1 MAIERGISVITL
13 SAAPKFDRQATVLL
27 ISQEQVKDRRFNFK
41 NDRLIQQIAA
51 VHNLGQF
58 NADNGDIFPLLEKGR
73 LILLVNVGKAKDLSS
88 TSLRITVRKALL
100 SSFLNKMRDIEIVP
114 FEDKENNVRAVIEAV
129 AIGTYKWK
137 KYLTVNERED
147 FSEKKI
153 TIVTKDRVLFEKTI
167 QICGGV
173 TLTRDMVNDNADTVT
188 SDVIE
193 KTIRGLIKSRKNVSL
208 EVLNR
213 KELKAKGLN
222 LHLAVNKASPKEP
235 KLIIVKYTG
244 AGKNQKYTA
253 IVGKGVT
260 FDTGGLNLKPSGHM
274 ETMRIDMSG
283 AAAVVGT
290 LRNVLTLG
298 LKRNIL
304 FVVGLAENA
313 IGPQAYK
320 PGDVFKSYDGK
331 TVEIGNTD
339 AEGRLVLADA
349 LSYLVKNY
357 KPAKIIDLATL
368 TGACVVA
375 LGYDYSGLMSN
386 DDDLAEKLLFS
397 AKATDDRA
405 WRLPLYPELKDHIKG
420 QSADIK
426 NTGLKGSAGTISAAE
441 FLRQFVGDTKWAHL
455 DIAGTAF
462 VDGAARWY
470 YGHGG
475 TGVGVR
481 LLTDFL
487 MRNE

>member
-1 MAIERGISVITL
+1 MKGVFSVITS
-13 SAAPKFDRQATVLL
+13 SATPKFDKQATVLL
-27 ISQEQVKDRRFNFK
+27 ITREQINDRRFNFK
-41 NDRLIQQIAA
+41 NDRLTQQIAA
-51 VHNLGQF
+51 VHNLSQF
-58 NADNGDIFPLLEKGR
+58 NAENGDIFPLVEKGR
-73 LILLVNVGKAKDLSS
+73 LILLVSVGKTKDLSS
-88 TSLRITVRKALL
+88 TSLKITVRKALL
-100 SSFLNKMRDIEIVP
+100 SAFLNKVKNIEIVP

-137 KYLTVNERED
+137 KYLTAIDKED
-147 FSEKKI
+147 FTEKKI
-153 TIVTKDRVLFEKTI
+153 TVVTKDKILFEKTL

-173 TLTRDMVNDNADTVT
+173 TLTRDLVNDNADTVT
-188 SDVIE
+188 SDFIE
-193 KTIRGLIKSRKNVSL
+193 KTIRGLIKSKKNVSM

-213 KELKAKGLN
+213 KELKARGLN

-235 KLIIVKYTG
+235 KLIIVKYAG

-260 FDTGGLNLKPSGHM
+260 FDTGGLNLKSSGHM

-290 LRNVLTLG
+290 LKNVLTLG

-304 FVVGLAENA
+304 FVVGLAENV
-313 IGPQAYK
+313 IGSQAYK

-349 LSYLVKNY
+349 MAYIVKNY
-357 KPAKIIDLATL
+357 KPTKMIDLATL

-386 DDDLAEKLLFS
+386 DDDLAEKLLSS

-420 QSADIK
+420 QIADIK
-426 NTGLKGSAGTISAAE
+426 NTGLKGAAGTISAAE

-462 VDGAARWY
+462 VDGSSRLY

-487 MRNE
+487 IKNE